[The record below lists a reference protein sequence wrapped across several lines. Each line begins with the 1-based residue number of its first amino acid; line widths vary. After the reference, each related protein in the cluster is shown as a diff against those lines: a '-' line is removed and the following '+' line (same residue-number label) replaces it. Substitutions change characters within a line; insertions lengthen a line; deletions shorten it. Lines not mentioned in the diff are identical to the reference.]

1 MCQHV
6 HVLDAVALVVREN
19 GAAADGRHGREEAL
33 DGGEQ
38 RVQVLDLVAAA
49 IAAIIIA
56 RPGLL
61 VMQVL
66 GARGAAERV
75 GHERQPRGTRDGV
88 DHLPA
93 DGLEHEAVEL
103 VGDGLGVAAVTQR
116 RMQIGERHDLM
127 AVSHTL
133 HPVEATVLAA
143 ANERH
148 DRVRASRHH
157 EREHERAS
165 KREVCR

>member
-1 MCQHV
+1 
-6 HVLDAVALVVREN
+6 
-19 GAAADGRHGREEAL
+19 
-33 DGGEQ
+33 
-38 RVQVLDLVAAA
+38 
-49 IAAIIIA
+49 
-56 RPGLL
+56 
-61 VMQVL
+61 MQVL